1 MHMRAE
7 TIPVRVSAVGW
18 RATALAAFLG
28 LAIAGLAPGGAL
40 AQVER
45 DPAKI
50 VGPEECAECHEDETA
65 VWRHTTHH
73 KTFREMPRD
82 REGIKMA
89 RKMGLRRI
97 KQGSICLDCHF
108 TTQKVDDKV
117 EAIAGISCE
126 SCHGA
131 GEDWVKLHSNFSG
144 KEEETETAEE
154 ERIRW
159 EKSEEAGMIRPNML
173 YRLAKNCYSCH
184 LVPQEEL
191 VNKGGHTAGSDFEL
205 VAWSQGEI
213 RHNVWYNDGEANP
226 PADTDRRRKLFAV
239 GLAVEL
245 ETALRGVAKATQK
258 ADYAVSMAKRAN
270 RARKRMGQAA
280 KLVSSVAELAEMAK
294 VANAA
299 KLSLSNGEQL
309 RQAADRIADLT
320 QEMVD
325 GHKGAAFA
333 ALDPALPGPD
343 GWKGTPKPAM
353 E

>member
-1 MHMRAE
+1 MRAN
-7 TIPVRVSAVGW
+7 TIPARKAEAGW
-18 RATALAAFLG
+18 RAAALAAFALA
-28 LAIAGLAPGGAL
+28 AIAGFAPASAV

-45 DPAKI
+45 DPEKI

-65 VWRHTTHH
+65 IWRHTTHH

-82 REGIKMA
+82 RDGIKMA

-97 KQGSICLDCHF
+97 KQGSVCLDCHF

-144 KEEETETAEE
+144 KEEETETAQE

-159 EKSEEAGMIRPNML
+159 EKSEDAGMIRPNML

-226 PADTDRRRKLFAV
+226 PADKNRQRKMFAV

-258 ADYAVSMAKRAN
+258 ADYAVSMAKRAD
-270 RARKRMGQAA
+270 RARKRMAQAA
-280 KLVSSVAELAEMAK
+280 KLVSGVPELAEIAK
-294 VANAA
+294 TANAA
-299 KLSLSNGEQL
+299 GLSLNNGDQL
-309 RQAADRIADLT
+309 RRAADRIADLT
-320 QEMVD
+320 RQMVD
-325 GHKGAAFA
+325 AHDGAAFA
-333 ALDPALPGPD
+333 ALDPALPGRD
-343 GWKGTPKPAM
+343 AWKGKPKPAM
-353 E
+353 Q

>member
-1 MHMRAE
+1 MRFE
-7 TIPVRVSAVGW
+7 TIHPQERRAGW
-18 RATALAAFLG
+18 CAGALAALLVLG
-28 LAIAGLAPGGAL
+28 ASLAPSGAL

-45 DPAKI
+45 DPEKI
-50 VGPEECAECHEDETA
+50 VGPEECAECHEDTTA
-65 VWRHTTHH
+65 IWRHTTHH

-82 REGIKMA
+82 KEGIKMA

-97 KQGSICLDCHF
+97 KEGSICLDCHF
-108 TTQKVDDKV
+108 TTQKVDDEV

-131 GEDWVKLHSNFSG
+131 GKGWTELHSNFSG
-144 KEEETETAEE
+144 HENEENETAEE

-159 EKSEEAGMIRPNML
+159 QKSEEAGMIRPNMV

-213 RHNVWYNDGEANP
+213 RHNVWYNDGGANP
-226 PADTDRRRKLFAV
+226 PASKDRQRKLFAV

-245 ETALRGVAKATQK
+245 ETALRGVAKATAK
-258 ADYAVSMAKRAN
+258 ADYAISMAKRAN
-270 RARKRMGQAA
+270 RARKRLTQAS
-280 KLVSSVAELAEMAK
+280 KLVSGVPELAEMAK

-299 KLSLSNGEQL
+299 GLSLNNSAEL
-309 RQAADRIADLT
+309 TQAADRLAALT
-320 QEMVD
+320 KQMVD
-325 GHKGAAFA
+325 GYEGSAFA

-343 GWKGTPKPAM
+343 AWKGTPKPEM
-353 E
+353 N

>member
-1 MHMRAE
+1 MGIRRYHGAGARGA
-7 TIPVRVSAVGW
+7 RRAVGL
-18 RATALAAFLG
+18 TACVLAL
-28 LAIAGLAPGGAL
+28 LAVAPTAPR

-45 DPAKI
+45 DAEKI
-50 VGPEECAECHEDETA
+50 VGPEECAECHENATEI
-65 VWRHTTHH
+65 WRHTTHH

-82 REGIKMA
+82 RDALKMA
-89 RKMGLRRI
+89 RTMGLRRI
-97 KQGSICLDCHF
+97 KEGSICLDCHF

-131 GEDWVKLHSNFSG
+131 GKGWTELHSNFSG
-144 KEEETETAEE
+144 HENEENETAEE
-154 ERIRW
+154 ERVRW
-159 EKSEEAGMIRPNML
+159 QKSEEAGMIRPNMT

-226 PADTDRRRKLFAV
+226 PASQDRRRKLFAV

-245 ETALRGVAKATQK
+245 ETALRGVGKATQK
-258 ADYAVSMAKRAN
+258 ADYAISMAKRAD
-270 RARKRMGQAA
+270 RARKRMTQAA
-280 KLVSSVAELAEMAK
+280 KLVSGVPELAEIAK
-294 VANAA
+294 VANNAG
-299 KLSLSNGEQL
+299 LSLNNQQEL
-309 RQAADRIADLT
+309 TRAADRIAALT
-320 QEMVD
+320 KQMVD
-325 GHKGAAFA
+325 GYGGDAFA

-343 GWKGTPKPAM
+343 SWKGTPKPDM
-353 E
+353 N